1 MHSVY
6 RFATEEAFNACDYS
20 AAARYFAEP
29 VGAGMFQVEVE
40 VPEEAEEGDRFFFG
54 SAIAGEHD
62 QICSYGLGKS
72 TVRVIRGGI
81 RGGTP

>member
-1 MHSVY
+1 MTVDS
-6 RFATEEAFNACDYS
+6 RNGCKALGGGRQS
-20 AAARYFAEP
+20 
-29 VGAGMFQVEVE
+29 Q
-40 VPEEAEEGDRFFFG
+40 EAEEGDRFFFG